1 MKVARL
7 ACAARGETGRLRAG
21 FSGSAAFNPA
31 VPAPIRNFRRAFPA
45 IDLSLMEA
53 NTQQLVGLL
62 RKGEIDAAFIRPAI
76 ADPEG
81 LEVFRFPDKP
91 MLAALPSGHGLAGE
105 SALPLSALAAEPF
118 ILYLRT
124 VGLGL
129 YEEVVAHCRR
139 AGFEPRLAIGHE
151 PELAQESPQMASV
164 INLVA
169 VKMGVSIVPRS
180 LAQITVPGVRFVP
193 FVGEG
198 PVARLACAVRR
209 GERGVAA
216 RNFMTLAKNTKGAG

>member
-1 MKVARL
+1 MRGILTQADQAKVA
-7 ACAARGETGRLRAG
+7 AQHAARGETGRLRAG

-76 ADPEG
+76 ADPE
-81 LEVFRFPDKP
+81 E
-91 MLAALPSGHGLAGE
+91 LAGE
-105 SALPLSALAAEPF
+105 SALPFSALAAEPF
-118 ILYLRT
+118 ILYPQT

-129 YEEVVAHCRR
+129 HEEVVAHCRR
-139 AGFEPRLAIGHE
+139 AGFEPRRAIGHE
-151 PELAQESPQMASV
+151 PELAQESPQMASA

-169 VKMGVSIVPRS
+169 AERGVSIVPRS

-198 PVARLACAVRR
+198 PAARLACAVRR

-216 RNFMTLAKNTKGAG
+216 RNFMTLAKNTKAAG